1 MKLFSKTFASIFIS
15 VLLIPVFGFAQGGPS
30 LPHQF
35 YGVVSYETGTTP
47 DGLLV
52 EARIGG
58 IDGASIGNSETKD
71 GKYGYN
77 PDLLFAENP
86 GSSATIHFFV
96 NGVDSGETAI
106 FVLGEATELN
116 LTLSGNAPGED
127 DTLTPPVTP
136 PAGSGG
142 GGGGGSPAPASA
154 EVVGDINGNSKVDK
168 YDFALM
174 MVDWG
179 QEGSGL
185 MADLNGDGKVDKY
198 DFALLMLNWS

>member
-1 MKLFSKTFASIFIS
+1 M
-15 VLLIPVFGFAQGGPS
+15 
-30 LPHQF
+30 PHQF

-52 EARIGG
+52 EARI
-58 IDGASIGNSETKD
+58 DGDSMGNSETKD
-71 GKYGYN
+71 GKYGYS
-77 PDLLFAENP
+77 PDLLFATNP

-96 NGVDSGETAI
+96 NGVDSGETAT

-116 LTLSGNAPGED
+116 LPIAGNAPNWD
-127 DTLTPPVTP
+127 DEESNP
-136 PAGSGG
+136 PANPPASGGSGG
-142 GGGGGSPAPASA
+142 GTSGGSTGGSPAPASA

-185 MADLNGDGKVDKY
+185 MADLNGDGKVNKY
-198 DFALLMLNWS
+198 DFALLMLNWG